1 MFNNYKPI
9 PLQRAV
15 IYLAEGV
22 EFTIPEPSE
31 MPPDAMAAITELDT
45 AELSLCIT
53 RHTPTPD
60 AASLVSVGVC
70 LKNAPD
76 TVVISPDA
84 GDLPNLAVKYSHILL
99 HNIERRLDTDFPLLP
114 LSTHSIDEVL
124 NKLPSRDG
132 VIANDN
138 VVYIELSEAPDEV
151 KTALREV
158 DYMEATS
165 KAQLTYALNS
175 GHTDK
180 LTLKISKV

>member
-31 MPPDAMAAITELDT
+31 MPPDAIASITDLDT

-53 RHTPTPD
+53 RHIRTPD

-70 LKNAPD
+70 LKNEPD
-76 TVVISPDA
+76 NIVVSPDA
-84 GDLPNLAVKYSHILL
+84 GDLPNLAIRYSHMLL
-99 HNIERRLDTDFPLLP
+99 HNIARRLDTDYPLLP

-138 VVYIELSEAPDEV
+138 VVYIELNEAPDEV
-151 KTALREV
+151 KTALRGV

-180 LTLKISKV
+180 LTLKISKI